1 MGQVNYSASKAGV
14 VGLTKSAAKE
24 LAKHGIRVNAV
35 MPGFIDTPLVE
46 SVPDKVMDMLIKT
59 IPLGRIGKPSGML
72 FKPHYSFMFSV
83 VCCQVHEWVMW
94 STDTS
99 LVLVLFVNLCL
110 KLVVGNI

>member
-1 MGQVNYSASKAGV
+1 LGQVNYAASKAGV
-14 VGLTKSAAKE
+14 LGLTKSAAKE

-72 FKPHYSFMFSV
+72 FKCDCSLSIEFDRV
-83 VCCQVHEWVMW
+83 
-94 STDTS
+94 STLRTM
-99 LVLVLFVNLCL
+99 
-110 KLVVGNI
+110 